1 MNFKQ
6 ARLTDR
12 YATAPA
18 PAFFDYDLTYL
29 TYDGDPEITSASTLY
44 DLDILFFPFFL
55 NAWILKNLLTSQSVL
70 TKK

>member
-55 NAWILKNLLTSQSVL
+55 NA
-70 TKK
+70 